1 MSFNANSSNE
11 AVIKEGKLF
20 TGLKNMK
27 VVAINPTKAQL
38 EDLGYRPQNDPSY
51 LGTNEDDP
59 DNPVKKVRLD
69 FYLQG
74 ESEKEESIRT
84 KIAFFL
90 EDKYRVNQAGDKAE
104 WINDL
109 GRSAWGTP
117 SAAPDGLQ
125 WFDTSTARQCKVGES
140 DLHSFLIN
148 WLNIS
153 PNDEAK
159 LDNFD
164 SLFEGSYRELMSLLN
179 GNPDNEIRVL
189 LTVRDGK
196 YQSVYNRYFDRASNK
211 RTNYWEDYIRKQTEQ
226 GYEPKEDFSKSL
238 VFQEW
243 EEPTLLLET
252 KPDQEGNN
260 KGSEDDPF

>member
-1 MSFNANSSNE
+1 MAFNANSSNE
-11 AVIKEGKLF
+11 TVVKEGKLY

-27 VVAINPTKAQL
+27 VVAINPTKAQM
-38 EDLGYRPQNDPSY
+38 EQLGYRPQNDPVY
-51 LGTNEDDP
+51 LSTDNTDP
-59 DNPVKKVRLD
+59 ENVIEKVRLD

-74 ESEKEESIRT
+74 ATDSGNEVRT

-90 EDKYRVNQAGDKAE
+90 ENQHRINQAGDRGE
-104 WINDL
+104 WINNL
-109 GRSAWGTP
+109 GRTAWGT
-117 SAAPDGLQ
+117 SEAPPTELN
-125 WFDTSTARQCKVGES
+125 WFDHASARPCKVGEG

-164 SLFEGSYRELMSLLN
+164 ALFKGNYGELVALLN

-189 LTVRDGK
+189 LTVRDSK
-196 YQSVYNRYFDRASNK
+196 YQSVYNRYFDRATNK
-211 RTNYWEDYIRKQTEQ
+211 RTTYWENHIKNQTEQ
-226 GYEPKEDFSKSL
+226 GYGPKEDFSSSF

-243 EEPTLLLET
+243 VEPEMVLGNT
-252 KPDQEGNN
+252 QEDDGA
-260 KGSEDDPF
+260 GPPSEDDPF